1 MTEKIN
7 QEDSSNFWQP
17 NIRLV
22 WNKNWFE
29 NNYWKWH
36 TTNNLKMNPEKKLVH
51 KITTFSGF
59 LKLPRG
65 GGPRSWTNEG
75 KKNPSLRDFRSN
87 FWLSKR
93 SASKINCHWTFFEN
107 WDANKVSCLLKYAR
121 SSKKIKNWVKGNSRK
136 KSQMYNSLI
145 EFERNSS
152 TFPFL
157 TLSSWAAKLIE
168 FLALNLINTWKE
180 NSTHFLWL
188 R

>member
-1 MTEKIN
+1 MEQCVLGSLNFINPKLIFGWLKKIN

-36 TTNNLKMNPEKKLVH
+36 TTNNLKMNPEKKLVR

-93 SASKINCHWTFFEN
+93 SASKINCHWTFLRIEMQTRFLVFWNMPE
-107 WDANKVSCLLKYAR
+107 ALKRLKIESKAIPER
-121 SSKKIKNWVKGNSRK
+121 SLKCI
-136 KSQMYNSLI
+136 I
-145 EFERNSS
+145 
-152 TFPFL
+152 
-157 TLSSWAAKLIE
+157 A
-168 FLALNLINTWKE
+168 
-180 NSTHFLWL
+180 
-188 R
+188 